1 MVNAAANVSMGISRR
16 LFRIWEK
23 YLNLVLLLSNDESQC
38 LQIYNRRLPHSKEN
52 VCMAVS
58 KPKILYAVGSQS
70 HVNLVD
76 PRSKNTLTTI
86 ISKYRGGGK
95 CSLGLN

>member
-1 MVNAAANVSMGISRR
+1 
-16 LFRIWEK
+16 
-23 YLNLVLLLSNDESQC
+23 
-38 LQIYNRRLPHSKEN
+38 
-52 VCMAVS
+52 MAVS
-58 KPKILYAVGSQS
+58 KPRILYAIGSQS

-95 CSLGLN
+95 FIANLFKTLLEQKRADKSRFATR

>member
-1 MVNAAANVSMGISRR
+1 M
-16 LFRIWEK
+16 
-23 YLNLVLLLSNDESQC
+23 C
-38 LQIYNRRLPHSKEN
+38 
-52 VCMAVS
+52 VS
-58 KPKILYAVGSQS
+58 KPKTLYAVGSQS

-95 CSLGLN
+95 FPVYIPGFILVLLDDDYLIHMFHVNVSCHG